1 MRLML
6 DIIRDIF
13 RTLWAHKLRS
23 FLTMFGIAWGVGSL
37 LLLVGLGEGFRSGNR
52 RNFDEIGRD
61 IMFVFPGRAPIVRG
75 SQASGRW
82 YKLTYNDYLDVRN
95 APHVRSASP
104 VLTRDDIRSVSE
116 YSSGNGQVLGVEPQY
131 HEVRYTPVQYGRW
144 LNVMDETQ
152 RRQVAVIGP
161 EIVRTLFPGH
171 PVLGNVILLNGVR
184 FEVVGQLA
192 TIGRGDNVADNAC
205 IYVPYSIMAM
215 YFPQKWQDHR
225 DALGAI
231 VYQPRVREEHE
242 IARQEVRTIV
252 ARNHGFDASDVDSF
266 EEWDS
271 IRTSETVGKIF
282 NAMDMFLGFVGVVT
296 LALGAIGVINI
307 MLISVTERTREIGLR
322 KALGATNRSILF
334 QFFTE
339 GALLTIASGMI
350 GLLFAKVSTALLA
363 GMPAPRGF
371 DPPRIVLS
379 SAVIAIGGLALS
391 GIIAGLYPARKAALL
406 EPVDA
411 LRHEA

>member
-6 DIIRDIF
+6 DILSDIL

-37 LLLVGLGEGFRSGNR
+37 LLLVGLGEGFRSGNQ

-61 IMFVFPGRAPIVRG
+61 IMFVFPGRAPIIRG
-75 SQASGRW
+75 SQESGRW
-82 YKLTYNDYLDVRN
+82 YKLAYNDYLDV
-95 APHVRSASP
+95 AKASHVRLASP
-104 VLTRDDIRSVSE
+104 VLTRDDIRSVSD
-116 YSSGNGQVLGVEPQY
+116 YTSGNGQVLGVQPQY
-131 HEVRYTPVQYGRW
+131 HEVRYTPIHSGRW
-144 LNVMDETQ
+144 LNVMDEAQ
-152 RRQVAVIGP
+152 KRQVAVIGP
-161 EIVRTLFPGH
+161 EIVHNLFPGRA
-171 PVLGNVILLNGVR
+171 VIGNSILLNGVR

-192 TIGRGDNVADNAC
+192 PIGRGDNVGDNAR
-205 IYVPYSIMAM
+205 IYVPYSVMAM
-215 YFPQKWQDHR
+215 YFPQKWEDHR
-225 DALGAI
+225 DALSAI
-231 VYQPRVREEHE
+231 AYQPRVREEHE
-242 IARQEVRTIV
+242 IARQEVRVII

-271 IRTSETVGKIF
+271 IRTAETVGKIF
-282 NAMDMFLGFVGVVT
+282 TAMDMFLGFVGIVT

-334 QFFTE
+334 QFFSE
-339 GALLTIASGMI
+339 GALMTLASGMI
-350 GLLFAKVSTALLA
+350 GLLFAKFSTTLLS
-363 GMPAPRGF
+363 GLPAPRGF

-379 SAVIAIGGLALS
+379 SAVIAIGSLALS

>member
-1 MRLML
+1 MRLLL
-6 DIIRDIF
+6 DILSDIL

-37 LLLVGLGEGFRSGNR
+37 LLLVGLGEGFRSGNQ

-75 SQASGRW
+75 SQESGRW
-82 YKLTYNDYLDVRN
+82 YKLTYNDYLDV
-95 APHVRSASP
+95 AKASHVRLASP
-104 VLTRDDIRSVSE
+104 VLTRDDIRSVSD
-116 YSSGNGQVLGVEPQY
+116 YTSGNGEVLGVQPQY

-152 RRQVAVIGP
+152 KRQVAVIGP
-161 EIVRTLFPGH
+161 EIVHTLFPGR
-171 PVLGNVILLNGVR
+171 PVIGNSILLNGVR
-184 FEVVGQLA
+184 FEIIGQLA
-192 TIGRGDNVADNAC
+192 TIGRGDNIGDNNR
-205 IYVPYSIMAM
+205 IYVPYSVMAM
-215 YFPQKWQDHR
+215 YFPQKWEDHR
-225 DALGAI
+225 DALSAI
-231 VYQPRVREEHE
+231 AYQPRVRGEHE
-242 IARQEVRTIV
+242 IARQEVRVIV

-282 NAMDMFLGFVGVVT
+282 TAMDLFLGFVGIVT

-334 QFFTE
+334 QFFSE
-339 GALLTIASGMI
+339 GALLTLGSGI
-350 GLLFAKVSTALLA
+350 VGLLFAKLSTVLLS
-363 GMPAPRGF
+363 GLPAPRGF

-379 SAVIAIGGLALS
+379 SAVIAIGSLALS
-391 GIIAGLYPARKAALL
+391 GIIAGLYPARKASLL